1 MAPTSS
7 NTVAKCVYGIS
18 DSLATNI
25 FAQSGKCKVDCIF
38 FPCDTAPELKTMA
51 PSGMVDVY
59 PREIDLENVKKLKKF
74 QLTEVVESFKQL
86 EEKVLER
93 KRCLRKFYS

>member
-1 MAPTSS
+1 
-7 NTVAKCVYGIS
+7 
-18 DSLATNI
+18 
-25 FAQSGKCKVDCIF
+25 
-38 FPCDTAPELKTMA
+38 MA